1 MKIQIQAVFAL
12 FIVASSFAS
21 TKQDEDAAVPRRS
34 SSSSSSLVIEGAGG
48 EAHQQRRRMLAPKKK
63 GSKKDDNEIGSSSDD
78 GTTPVASPTSMGPSS
93 RDETCSQYTAGVKA
107 MFAGSVF
114 PQNLEILEG
123 GLLPEIFVPEVKG
136 RAQPL
141 GTFSGF
147 SNTLEYFYA
156 LTLGDYL
163 EEAALGGTPK
173 FVVVGTDFRYI
184 ACDIDQSLGVFSG
197 SLHFGIPGVDSVGTV
212 PDSNRLHFTGGARFN
227 KDGKVCSYELNLN
240 RLGMFAAA
248 SNNETKDES
257 IQKIC
262 LAIQFSCT
270 GDNLQYDDYSDCVN
284 FMNSID
290 YGSFDNGDLN
300 SVNCRRLHAI
310 LALSRP
316 DAHCSHT
323 GKEGGGKCIERDY
336 TNVTAGD
343 YLTGIDVC

>member
-1 MKIQIQAVFAL
+1 MKIQIQTAL
-12 FIVASSFAS
+12 AAALLFMVAPRTAA
-21 TKQDEDAAVPRRS
+21 KKDATRRS
-34 SSSSSSLVIEGAGG
+34 LVEEEGGAP
-48 EAHQQRRRMLAPKKK
+48 EHHKQRMVMTKKK
-63 GSKKDDNEIGSSSDD
+63 GSKDGDDGNSSDED
-78 GTTPVASPTSMGPSS
+78 DSATTSPANGPS
-93 RDETCSQYTAGVKA
+93 RDEICSQYTAGVKA
-107 MFAGSVF
+107 MIAGSVF

-123 GLLPEIFVPEVKG
+123 GLLPEIFIPELKG

-141 GTFSGF
+141 GAFSGF

-163 EEAALGGTPK
+163 EEAALGGTPE

-212 PDSNRLHFTGGARFN
+212 PDSNRLYFTGGARFN
-227 KDGKVCSYELNLN
+227 EDGKVCSYELNLN
-240 RLGMFAAA
+240 RLGMFADG

-270 GDNLQYDDYSDCVN
+270 GDNLQYDDFPDCVS

-300 SVNCRRLHAI
+300 NVNCRRLHAI

-323 GKEGGGKCIERDY
+323 GKDGGGKCIDRDY

-343 YLTGIDVC
+343 YLTGINVC